1 MKIIDPLPRPLD
13 SPALVTIPTRDGVM
27 LSARLWL
34 PVLAPG
40 ERVPAIVDCHPYC
53 VTDSSAIG
61 NSRVYPY
68 YAAHGYG
75 CLRVDLRGSG
85 NSEGILRDEYLAQEQ
100 DDGVDVINWCATQ
113 EWCTGAVGWTGISWG
128 GYLTSIVSGVDSR
141 FRFAAPVYGCG
152 FLGEDSAWLKDFANL
167 GPQRA
172 QHWLDLWDPSQYL
185 GRTKM
190 PTLWVNGTNDFAYPP
205 PSWRKSYRLTKG
217 PRTLAYRVRVHAKTN
232 SHLR

>member
-1 MKIIDPLPRPLD
+1 MKIIDPLARPLE
-13 SPALVTIPTRDGVM
+13 SPALVTIPMRDGVM

-40 ERVPAIVDCHPYC
+40 ERVPAIVDCHPYR

-128 GYLTSIVSGVDSR
+128 G
-141 FRFAAPVYGCG
+141 FAA
-152 FLGEDSAWLKDFANL
+152 LQEMLAA
-167 GPQRA
+167 PQHSRQSSLSVPPMTA
-172 QHWLDLWDPSQYL
+172 
-185 GRTKM
+185 
-190 PTLWVNGTNDFAYPP
+190 TLTTSTTAASNHNARDRNAFGV
-205 PSWRKSYRLTKG
+205 S
-217 PRTLAYRVRVHAKTN
+217 
-232 SHLR
+232 LRYATEL

>member
-13 SPALVTIPTRDGVM
+13 SPALVTIPMRDGVM

-40 ERVPAIVDCHPYC
+40 ERVPAIVDCHPYR

-85 NSEGILRDEYLAQEQ
+85 NSEGILRDEYLDQEQ
-100 DDGVDVINWCATQ
+100 DDGVDVINSCATQ

-128 GYLTSIVSGVDSR
+128 G
-141 FRFAAPVYGCG
+141 FAA
-152 FLGEDSAWLKDFANL
+152 L
-167 GPQRA
+167 
-172 QHWLDLWDPSQYL
+172 
-185 GRTKM
+185 
-190 PTLWVNGTNDFAYPP
+190 
-205 PSWRKSYRLTKG
+205 
-217 PRTLAYRVRVHAKTN
+217 
-232 SHLR
+232 